1 MPVKNRQLSRQAT
14 SSRGGGQIMND
25 DAQTQAL
32 VYSDFA
38 NDPDFAEILQ
48 MFMETIPERRQ
59 SIEEAHRDGEIE
71 QVQSYAHQLKGAGGS
86 YGFEGLTAAAAGLED
101 ACRAGDIDGVF
112 ENLDRL
118 LNYMSRM
125 SM

>member
-1 MPVKNRQLSRQAT
+1 
-14 SSRGGGQIMND
+14 MND
-25 DAQTQAL
+25 DAQTQAP

-48 MFMETIPERRQ
+48 MFMETIPERQQ
-59 SIEEAHRDGEIE
+59 SLEEAHRAGEIE
-71 QVQSYAHQLKGAGGS
+71 QVQSYAHQLKGAGGG
-86 YGFEGLTAAAAGLED
+86 YGFKGLTAAAAGLED
-101 ACRAGDIDGVF
+101 ACRADDIDSIF

-118 LNYMSRM
+118 LNYMSCM